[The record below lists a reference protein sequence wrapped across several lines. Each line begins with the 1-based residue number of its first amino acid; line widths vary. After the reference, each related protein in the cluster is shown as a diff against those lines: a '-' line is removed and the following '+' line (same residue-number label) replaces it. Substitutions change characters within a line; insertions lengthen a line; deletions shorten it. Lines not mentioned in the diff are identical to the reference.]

1 MSSPLSTLA
10 TTVKS
15 WLPLKHPPSYTAG
28 LTPYRT
34 KQWQA
39 AQHSFEQAIRER
51 PSHAPSHFKLGMC
64 LFRQAMYPQAH
75 ECISKALLLAPNEV
89 QWKTQLQQVQRYLIG
104 RNKQSNAAEPT
115 VKDSQSLLAVIQ
127 YALLNAEYQKAN
139 ELGHW
144 VIDLLAGAVQHRAT
158 VKKVRYLLCEA
169 ALMKGDGSALQAVAM
184 LDEKDIARYIYTAI
198 ECQYR
203 GDAHKALNTL
213 QLAGS
218 LVTPPDT
225 AYWQAT
231 MLAASGDT
239 RSAWELLEN
248 ITLTSR
254 RAATW
259 QYLAELVSSPADLQR
274 YLLLL
279 EQWCAKSPTA
289 RHHRDVATATAQAAL
304 AGGNGILARKVL
316 HDSIE
321 FHQKRK
327 GGPAS
332 LLPSAIKNSQE
343 PGAPR
348 WIQPFAA
355 LPPHAIQQTNGARAQ
370 QALASVMEVAQAT
383 GTMPMLLQHTLHWGI
398 NEYRQKAPEALVLG
412 IIESENVKQLQ
423 AALKQDPGMLLQRMD
438 TYGAHYL
445 HANGIAISLVVIKA
459 HARKHSYQYQQVSYI
474 HEELK
479 PVAHQA
485 GSISVFVP
493 ANVSIYFEESGL
505 SQAEPVVDWLLQAHN
520 KSVENQDAYIAYA
533 YQAWLFALVYNNSEL
548 EGMAVRQLRDAGEH
562 KQPYQRQ
569 LTNYTIPNANAIKRD
584 GIKVVLYVSGL
595 EKVGYQANMWIP
607 VLEKLSQPAAI
618 VIREKR
624 IAEELDDTDLPVYFM
639 KTLRDLEYLEISGVH
654 TILYPANPQKNVQ
667 ALRLHRLNHYF
678 INHGES
684 DKVVNQS
691 KFLMAYDKL
700 LVAGPLAERR
710 LREADLPL
718 RDNQVVHVGR
728 PQVELLLNQVDQP
741 STHVQTILYAPTWEG
756 FVEEANYSS
765 VSEVGYE
772 MLQQLAK
779 NKTLKVL
786 FKPHPYTG
794 YNKAGQ
800 CGYYLEKMIAL
811 CGQHNNLEY
820 VETTQGIHHYMN
832 QSDMLITDISSVLNE
847 YLYTQKPIVLCNVQ
861 GHSQTALE
869 QQFPSSKAAY
879 LLGGG
884 QSVTS
889 VLEEIVRGD
898 EKYETR
904 KLTCDDSLGRF
915 SESYMQRFDNVV
927 TNNCNG
933 V

>member
-1 MSSPLSTLA
+1 MSSSLSTLA

-39 AQHSFEQAIRER
+39 AQQKFEQAIRER
-51 PSHAPSHFKLGMC
+51 PGHAPSHFKLGMC

-89 QWKTQLQQVQRYLIG
+89 QWQAQLQQVQRYLIG

-184 LDEKDIARYIYTAI
+184 LDEKDVARYIYTAI

-231 MLAASGDT
+231 MLAASGDS

-259 QYLAELVSSPADLQR
+259 QYLSELVSSPADLQR

-332 LLPSAIKNSQE
+332 VLPSALKNSQE

-355 LPPHAIQQTNGARAQ
+355 LPPQAIQQTNTARAH
-370 QALASVMEVAQAT
+370 QALAAVMQVAQAN
-383 GTMPMLLQHTLHWGI
+383 GNMPILLQDTLQWAMG
-398 NEYRQKAPEALVLG
+398 EYRHKAPETLVLG

-423 AALKQDPGMLLQRMD
+423 AALHQHPCLLLRRNSKQGSD
-438 TYGAHYL
+438 YA
-445 HANGIAISLVVIKA
+445 HANGVEISLVIISAKEG
-459 HARKHSYQYQQVSYI
+459 KHTYQYQHASYT
-474 HEELK
+474 HAELT

-485 GSISVFVP
+485 GDVSVFIP
-493 ANVSIYFEESGL
+493 TNLSNYFEESGL
-505 SQAEPVVDWLLQAHN
+505 SQNEPVVSWLMEASN
-520 KSVENQDAYIAYA
+520 KSIENQDAYITLA
-533 YQAWLFALVYNNSEL
+533 YQAWLCALVYESSEL
-548 EGMAVRQLRDAGEH
+548 EGIAIRQLRELGEH

-569 LTNYTIPNANAIKRD
+569 LSNYTIPSVSTIKKD
-584 GIKVVLYVSGL
+584 GVQIVLYVSGL

-624 IAEELDDTDLPVYFM
+624 IAEELIQTRLPIYFM
-639 KTLRDLEYLEISGVH
+639 QSMRDVENLEEADVKVV
-654 TILYPANPQKNVQ
+654 LYPANTQKNIHT
-667 ALRLHRLNHYF
+667 LRFHRMQHYF

-710 LREADLPL
+710 LKEADLPL
-718 RDNQVVHVGR
+718 RDGQVVHVGR
-728 PQVELLLNQVDQP
+728 PQVELLLQQVNQP
-741 STHVQTILYAPTWEG
+741 TTNIQTILYAPTWEG
-756 FVEEANYSS
+756 FVEEANYAS
-765 VSEVGYE
+765 VSEFGYE

-779 NKTLKVL
+779 NKALKVL

-794 YNKAGQ
+794 YNKSGQ

-820 VETTQGIHHYMN
+820 IETSQGIHRYMN

-879 LLGGG
+879 LLDGGLD
-884 QSVTS
+884 VTA

-898 EKYETR
+898 EKYEAR

>member
-28 LTPYRT
+28 LIPYRT

-39 AQHSFEQAIRER
+39 AQHKFEQAIRER

-75 ECISKALLLAPNEV
+75 ECISKALLLAPSEV
-89 QWKTQLQQVQRYLIG
+89 QWQAQLQQVQRYLADQG
-104 RNKQSNAAEPT
+104 EGLDLEEQAG
-115 VKDSQSLLAVIQ
+115 KDAQALLTAIQ
-127 YALLNAEYQKAN
+127 YALLNAEYQKAT
-139 ELGHW
+139 ELSHW
-144 VIDLLAGAVQHRAT
+144 VIALLGDISEHRAT
-158 VKKVRYLLCEA
+158 VKKVRHLLCEA
-169 ALMKGDGSALQAVAM
+169 ALMKGDATLAEAINGLNDNDA
-184 LDEKDIARYIYTAI
+184 ARFLYMAI
-198 ECQYR
+198 ESQYQ
-203 GDAHKALNTL
+203 GESQKALSTL

-218 LVTPPDT
+218 LVTNPDA

-231 MLAASGDT
+231 MLTASGDT

-248 ITLTSR
+248 ITLASR
-254 RAATW
+254 CAATW

-289 RHHRDVATATAQAAL
+289 RHHRDVASATAQAAL
-304 AGGNGILARKVL
+304 AGGNGLLARKVL

-332 LLPSAIKNSQE
+332 VLPSALKNSQE

-355 LPPHAIQQTNGARAQ
+355 LPPQAIQQTNTARAH
-370 QALASVMEVAQAT
+370 QALAAVMQVAQAN
-383 GTMPMLLQHTLHWGI
+383 GNMPILLQDTLQWAMG
-398 NEYRQKAPEALVLG
+398 EYRHNAPETLVLG

-423 AALKQDPGMLLQRMD
+423 AALHQHPCLLLQRKSQHGSD
-438 TYGAHYL
+438 YT
-445 HANGIAISLVVIKA
+445 HANGVAISLVVISA
-459 HARKHSYQYQQVSYI
+459 QGGKHTYQYQCVSYT
-474 HEELK
+474 HADLK
-479 PVAHQA
+479 PIVHQA
-485 GSISVFVP
+485 GDVSVFIP
-493 ANVSIYFEESGL
+493 ANLPNYFEESGL
-505 SQAEPVVDWLLQAHN
+505 NQNEPVVSWLMEASN
-520 KSVENQDAYIAYA
+520 KTIENQDAYITHA
-533 YQAWLFALVYNNSEL
+533 YQAWLCALVYEKSEL
-548 EGMAVRQLRDAGEH
+548 EGLAVRQLRELGEH

-569 LTNYTIPNANAIKRD
+569 LSNYTIPSVSTIKKD
-584 GIKVVLYVSGL
+584 GVQIVLYVSGL

-624 IAEELDDTDLPVYFM
+624 IAEELIQTRLPIYFM
-639 KTLRDLEYLEISGVH
+639 QSMRDVENLEEADVKVV
-654 TILYPANPQKNVQ
+654 LYPANTQKNIHT
-667 ALRLHRLNHYF
+667 LRFHRMQHYF

-710 LREADLPL
+710 LKEADLPL
-718 RDNQVVHVGR
+718 REGQVVHVGR
-728 PQVELLLNQVDQP
+728 PQVELLLKQVSQP
-741 STHVQTILYAPTWEG
+741 STSIQTILYAPTWEG
-756 FVEEANYSS
+756 FVEEANYAS
-765 VSEVGYE
+765 VSEFGYT

-779 NKTLKVL
+779 NKTLKVI

-794 YNKAGQ
+794 YNKSGQ

-811 CGQHNNLEY
+811 CEQENNLQY
-820 VETTQGIHHYMN
+820 VDANQGIHQYMN

-861 GHSQTALE
+861 GHDQHELE
-869 QQFPSSKAAY
+869 KQFPSSKAAY
-879 LLGGG
+879 LLESS
-884 QSVTS
+884 QLITS
-889 VLEEIVRGD
+889 LLEVIEKGD
-898 EKYETR
+898 EKYQVR
-904 KLTCDDSLGRF
+904 KLTCNDSLGSF
-915 SESYMQRFDNVV
+915 SQGYMLRFDEVV
-927 TNNCNG
+927 TQNI
-933 V
+933 

>member
-1 MSSPLSTLA
+1 MSSSLSTLV
-10 TTVKS
+10 TILKS

-75 ECISKALLLAPNEV
+75 ECISKALLLAPSEV
-89 QWKTQLQQVQRYLIG
+89 QWQAQLQQVQRYLADQG
-104 RNKQSNAAEPT
+104 EGGDLEEQAG
-115 VKDSQSLLAVIQ
+115 KDTQALLTAIQ
-127 YALLNAEYQKAN
+127 YALLNAEYQKAT
-139 ELGHW
+139 ELGRW
-144 VIDLLAGAVQHRAT
+144 VIALLGEIREHRAT
-158 VKKVRYLLCEA
+158 VKKVRHLLCEA
-169 ALMKGDGSALQAVAM
+169 ALMKGDATLAEAITGLN
-184 LDEKDIARYIYTAI
+184 DKDAARFLYMAI
-198 ECQYR
+198 ESQYQ
-203 GDAHKALNTL
+203 GDAQKALSTL

-218 LVTPPDT
+218 LVTSPDA

-231 MLAASGDT
+231 ILAASGDT

-289 RHHRDVATATAQAAL
+289 RHHRDVANATAQAAL

-332 LLPSAIKNSQE
+332 VLPSALKNSQE

-355 LPPHAIQQTNGARAQ
+355 LPPHAFQQTNGARAQ
-370 QALASVMEVAQAT
+370 QALAGVMEVAQAT

-412 IIESENVKQLQ
+412 IFESENVKQLQ
-423 AALKQDPGMLLQRMD
+423 AALKQYPGMLLQRMD
-438 TYGAHYL
+438 TYGDHYL

-459 HARKHSYQYQQVSYI
+459 HAGKHTYQYQQVSYI

-548 EGMAVRQLRDAGEH
+548 EGMAVRQLRDAGEN

-624 IAEELDDTDLPVYFM
+624 IAEELVETRLPVYFM
-639 KTLRDLEYLEISGVH
+639 QSMRDVENLEEADVKVV
-654 TILYPANPQKNVQ
+654 LYPANTQKNIHT
-667 ALRLHRLNHYF
+667 LRFHRMQHYF

-765 VSEVGYE
+765 VSEFGYE

-779 NKTLKVL
+779 NKALKVL

-811 CGQHNNLEY
+811 CGQDNNLEY
-820 VETTQGIHHYMN
+820 VETSQGIHRYMN

-879 LLGGG
+879 LLQSG
-884 QSVTS
+884 QEIMPLIE
-889 VLEEIVRGD
+889 VLETAD
-898 EKYETR
+898 SKYEMR
-904 KLTCDDSLGRF
+904 KLTCQDSLGF
-915 SESYMQRFDNVV
+915 FVEEYMERFDRVV
-927 TNNCNG
+927 CNY
-933 V
+933 